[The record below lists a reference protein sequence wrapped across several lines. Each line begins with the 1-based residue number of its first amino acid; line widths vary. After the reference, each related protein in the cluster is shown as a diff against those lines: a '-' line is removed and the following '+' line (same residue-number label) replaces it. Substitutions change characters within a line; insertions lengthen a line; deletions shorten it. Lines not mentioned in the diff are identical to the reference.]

1 MSLAHFLDDCT
12 ACYLQELLQKL
23 KDSCEFQSGSNALSV
38 IGDGRYVL
46 IENDYL
52 EDNKDLVPYSSFERA
67 MEFVLQQRGMK
78 DRKPASVEVEVLASG
93 HHAYELYAELDG
105 EGACTAA

>member
-1 MSLAHFLDDCT
+1 M
-12 ACYLQELLQKL
+12 
-23 KDSCEFQSGSNALSV
+23 SV

>member
-1 MSLAHFLDDCT
+1 M
-12 ACYLQELLQKL
+12 
-23 KDSCEFQSGSNALSV
+23 

-78 DRKPASVEVEVLASG
+78 DRKPASVEVEVLTG
-93 HHAYELYAELDG
+93 HSPRYTG
-105 EGACTAA
+105 